1 MISDNTAAEALGLDT
16 RDGLPGEWLALLQRH
31 PRAGWP
37 GNPGF
42 GMTAAFWLERHAA
55 FRSLGAALEEAT
67 QGFLGGGRAAPGS
80 AEDFQAWFAPRLQLL
95 LSQLTGHHQIEDLH
109 YFPLFRRAEPRL
121 VPAFALLD
129 RDHQTLHLSLVET
142 AEAASALLQALARSP
157 EDTEGTAAAYAEA
170 SARLLTRMARHL
182 DDEEDLVIPLLID
195 RGEAGLTP

>member
-1 MISDNTAAEALGLDT
+1 MAPDDTAAETLGLDT

-37 GNPGF
+37 GHPGL

-67 QGFLGGGRAAPGS
+67 QRLRGGGRA

-95 LSQLTGHHQIEDLH
+95 LSELNGHHQVEDLH

-121 VPAFALLD
+121 VPGFALLD
-129 RDHQTLHLSLVET
+129 RDHKTLHLSLVET
-142 AEAASALLQALARSP
+142 AEAANALLQALARSP
-157 EDTEGTAAAYAEA
+157 EDADGTAAAYAEA
-170 SARLLTRMARHL
+170 SARLLTRLARHL
-182 DDEEDLVIPLLID
+182 DDEEDLVIPLLIEH
-195 RGEAGLTP
+195 RL